1 MANRYNQKPVVA
13 AETRFTA
20 NPLSELEFSKMTDV
34 VTVDTCFNGGELVPI
49 LCEEVLPHSTYE
61 IDLNYVIRQ
70 TTSKVPVMGELICD
84 VFAFEVPH
92 RVVNE
97 SWKNVMGENSS
108 GRWIAPEVELAPL
121 VRSYTQGTATKFIQV
136 PVGSVAD
143 HYDFPTQ
150 QPISKET
157 LEQCNDLVFKGYLAC
172 WNENFRDQNYQNP
185 IAFSKNNF
193 YQGFFELPE
202 NVGSN
207 LTVTVDSDDV
217 ADGSFPNG
225 ALVKALQGEGGQLP
239 ATAEPQTFYLKASS
253 FSALG
258 APLKV
263 NKLHDYFTS
272 ALPSPSKGRDVLFNF
287 AETAPVSIN
296 TSADTFT
303 NFDGNLQL
311 KLGSAP
317 SYATSYSLGVATG
330 SASTP
335 DYNISTVRGQG
346 ANVDYSVG
354 KPITGSNLVGV
365 ADLSSVSGL
374 SLSEL
379 RTGAAIQKIYEA
391 MGRGGTRY
399 REFIDTFFGLSIDN
413 PFDDVPT
420 CIGQIR
426 RPLDLYQTAQTS
438 ASTSDSPQ
446 GSLAAFGY
454 TNKGGRLTLH
464 SFKEHGFL
472 HVFVVVRHKNL
483 YSTYMPKHHF
493 RRSMLD
499 FYYPQ
504 LANLSEQPIYT
515 RTINPFV
522 YGNIQDSVWG
532 YQEAW
537 AEYRYSPDRCHSLMR
552 SGVDGSLN
560 VWNYADNFE
569 ADLETM
575 DGDWLLSNTA
585 EVVARSTA
593 TAESTQP
600 QFKGQFVFKIT
611 KELPMPVY
619 SVPGM
624 DII

>member
-20 NPLSELEFSKMTDV
+20 NPLSELEFSKMTNV
-34 VTVDTCFNGGELVPI
+34 VNVDTCFNGGELVPI
-49 LCEEVLPHSTYE
+49 LCEEVLPHSTFE
-61 IDLNYVIRQ
+61 IDLDFVIRQ
-70 TTSKVPVMGELICD
+70 TTSKVPVMGELIVD

-97 SWKNVMGENSS
+97 SWKNVMGENTS
-108 GRWIAPEVELAPL
+108 GRWIAPEVDLAPL
-121 VRSYTQGTATKFIQV
+121 VRNYTQGTDTRFIQV

-143 HYDFPTQ
+143 HYDYPTQ
-150 QPISKET
+150 RPIAKAT
-157 LEQCNDLVFKGYLAC
+157 LEQCNDMVFRGYLSC
-172 WNENFRDQNYQNP
+172 WNENFRDQNYQNA

-202 NVGSN
+202 DVGSTLN
-207 LTVTVDSDDV
+207 VTVDSNDV
-217 ADGSFPNG
+217 ADGSFPEG
-225 ALVKALQGEGGQLP
+225 ALVKALQSEGGQLP
-239 ATAEPQTFYLKASS
+239 ATSEPQNIFLRASM

-258 APLKV
+258 GPLKV
-263 NKLHDYFTS
+263 NKLHDYFS
-272 ALPSPSKGRDVLFNF
+272 SGLPSPQKGRDVIFNF

-296 TSADTFT
+296 TSANTFT
-303 NFDGNLQL
+303 NFSSNLVL
-311 KLGSAP
+311 RLGSIPNP
-317 SYATSYSLGVATG
+317 STSYGLGVATG
-330 SASTP
+330 SATVP
-335 DYNISTVRGQG
+335 DYSKGTVRGNPG
-346 ANVDYSVG
+346 TVDYSVG
-354 KPITGSNLVGV
+354 KPVTGSNLVGI
-365 ADLSSVSGL
+365 ADLSAVSGL

-426 RPLDLYQTAQTS
+426 RSLDLYQTAQTS
-438 ASTSDSPQ
+438 ASTSDSAQ

-454 TNKGGRLTLH
+454 TNKGGRLTVH

-472 HVFVVVRHKNL
+472 HIFAVVRHKNI

-493 RRSMLD
+493 RRGMLD

-504 LANLSEQPIYT
+504 LANLSEQPVFT

-522 YGNIQDSVWG
+522 SGNALESVFC

-537 AEYRYSPDRCHSLMR
+537 AEYRYTPDRCHSLMR
-552 SGVDGSLN
+552 SGVNGSLN
-560 VWNYADNFE
+560 VWNYADDFE
-569 ADLETM
+569 ENLITM

-593 TAESTQP
+593 TAEGEQP